1 MRGRRVPEKT
11 NFWNLLKT
19 VFPTSWRAKISDL
32 TYICM
37 YLDMVVGWK
46 KFEMGGLVVKIILMI

>member
-11 NFWNLLKT
+11 DFWNLRKT
-19 VFPTSWRAKISDL
+19 VFPTSWRAKISDM

-37 YLDMVVGWK
+37 YLDMVGGWK
-46 KFEMGGLVVKIILMI
+46 KIEMGCLVLKIIWMI

>member
-37 YLDMVVGWK
+37 YLNMVVGWK
-46 KFEMGGLVVKIILMI
+46 KSEMGGVMASMI